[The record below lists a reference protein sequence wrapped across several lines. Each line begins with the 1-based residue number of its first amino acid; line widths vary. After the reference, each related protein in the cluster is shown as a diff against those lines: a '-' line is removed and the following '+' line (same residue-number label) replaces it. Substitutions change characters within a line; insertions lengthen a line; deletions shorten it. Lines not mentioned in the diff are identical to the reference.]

1 MKDFWEY
8 WNAFN
13 NWSIYSRKKEGYN
26 LAAES
31 YEKIYISTKDEYEK
45 IILQLN
51 KSIAFYDTQID
62 LIDQI
67 IEN

>member
-1 MKDFWEY
+1 M
-8 WNAFN
+8 
-13 NWSIYSRKKEGYN
+13 
-26 LAAES
+26 AAES

>member
-1 MKDFWEY
+1 M
-8 WNAFN
+8 N
-13 NWSIYSRKKEGYN
+13 NKITYHKVGDYHLPN
-26 LAAES
+26 L
-31 YEKIYISTKDEYEK
+31 YLTKDEYEK

-67 IEN
+67 IENQKSNDER